1 MTPRDRRALVAG
13 AGMAAAAFLGLRVV
27 PWAVRDLQGRRE
39 RLAARR
45 ELLIR
50 TREQIRDAQALA
62 DSAPAIERRLVA
74 LAPAVLTGRRGA
86 DAVTDLLGRLSRA
99 AADQRVRL
107 VHSGAAADTVRVG
120 RLARVTV
127 QASLEGDARG
137 VLGVLAGLERGPAA
151 AVVADVRFTALDPLS
166 PPTAAEVIATDVVIR
181 GWFVVAEPSSGA
193 AE

>member
-1 MTPRDRRALVAG
+1 
-13 AGMAAAAFLGLRVV
+13 
-27 PWAVRDLQGRRE
+27 
-39 RLAARR
+39 
-45 ELLIR
+45 
-50 TREQIRDAQALA
+50 
-62 DSAPAIERRLVA
+62 
-74 LAPAVLTGRRGA
+74 
-86 DAVTDLLGRLSRA
+86 
-99 AADQRVRL
+99 
-107 VHSGAAADTVRVG
+107 
-120 RLARVTV
+120 VTV